1 MQVSAVRRK
10 RKNTSELCS
19 NISPCFKSAFEICVE
34 NAAKREGR
42 YIFFPH
48 VGTVFETTE
57 EAYELY
63 NNFFSWEV
71 GFGIRYSKSRRN
83 VSGYQNSQD
92 IVCQRA
98 GAHGKENSTTC
109 RNGCKSMIRLLR
121 TVEHGWTNLYN
132 MPFGLFVGV
141 NEHFQSTIFG
151 GVLLRDEKIQSFEW
165 AFSTFVDIMNGKRPD
180 TMLTDQC
187 QAMEA
192 AIKYSLPS
200 TRHRWCKWHVLRV
213 AKEKIGHVYSKQS
226 GFKKEFHD
234 LVINETC
241 PSIFESRSNEIIG
254 KYRLGSNSYLKRIYD
269 RREMWAKPY
278 FMWTFCAG
286 STQRSE
292 RANHLLK
299 RYIPRSSPMHIF
311 VRQYNNMLD
320 SRLADEQEQLHACKQ
335 KRRMLKHGV
344 PLEVHAAVVYTKAMY
359 DRFSDD
365 LFKSGAYMVSE
376 MDAGLLYKVKM
387 MPSFAYSS
395 YDLVEHTVR
404 IAGDSRSIWCDCGVY
419 EHVGMLCSHSL
430 KER

>member
-1 MQVSAVRRK
+1 MQVLQ
-10 RKNTSELCS
+10 ELAS
-19 NISPCFKSAFEICVE
+19 GDPNF
-34 NAAKREGR
+34 AAR
-42 YIFFPH
+42 
-48 VGTVFETTE
+48 
-57 EAYELY
+57 
-63 NNFFSWEV
+63 
-71 GFGIRYSKSRRN
+71 
-83 VSGYQNSQD
+83 
-92 IVCQRA
+92 
-98 GAHGKENSTTC
+98 
-109 RNGCKSMIRLLR
+109 IRLDTDSRVKSVIWCSGKNR
-121 TVEHGWTNLYN
+121 TDYAYFGDVVTFDTTYRTNLYN